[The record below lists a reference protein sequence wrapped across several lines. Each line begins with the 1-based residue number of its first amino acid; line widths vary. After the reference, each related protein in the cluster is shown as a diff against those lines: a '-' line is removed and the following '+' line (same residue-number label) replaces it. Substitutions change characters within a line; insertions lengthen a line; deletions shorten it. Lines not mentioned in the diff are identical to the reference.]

1 MSRRA
6 RPREPCARSPQTRRP
21 AQPSSAHSRS
31 PTLNP
36 RNGRS
41 RIARKKQSRPVSHQ
55 CRLPESSPTP
65 RATDIESPVC
75 PSMRPVARIR
85 SSPARARPLSALK
98 RCCGARIGR
107 RTLPLPPR
115 LATAMRSPVPG
126 GAACAVDRLPTARRA
141 SCEGAPRYAPVKRRS
156 LSPRKGDSDD
166 VRGPAHS
173 TDTPISA
180 ATSLTRAPASTAITA
195 RYRCSTT
202 DNATN
207 ANPGLPPPTTRTG
220 AADHGRRQARPETPP
235 SSSSRDSTWLRDD
248 VKSRRMLDG
257 FASGDA

>member
-85 SSPARARPLSALK
+85 SAPARARPLSASK

-107 RTLPLPPR
+107 RTLPLPRR

-126 GAACAVDRLPTARRA
+126 GAACAVDRLGTTARG
-141 SCEGAPRYAPVKRRS
+141 SCVGSPPHAPVKRRS
-156 LSPRKGDSDD
+156 FEPPQRRVGPRPTRRSRTPPRSPARRPTPTSPPGPLLDD
-166 VRGPAHS
+166 RHRHQRQS
-173 TDTPISA
+173 
-180 ATSLTRAPASTAITA
+180 R
-195 RYRCSTT
+195 
-202 DNATN
+202 
-207 ANPGLPPPTTRTG
+207 PPV
-220 AADHGRRQARPETPP
+220 ADHANRGSRSRPLSSINRGTGIKHHPRQDTHATAAP
-235 SSSSRDSTWLRDD
+235 
-248 VKSRRMLDG
+248 
-257 FASGDA
+257 